1 MIIIFMQLRTITFIF
16 SGKTDNCAEQLA
28 AVSLPR
34 PSPEAT
40 MMEAVAAGPVAIAVS
55 VSGGFRG
62 AFFRPFLQ
70 FFSTIAA
77 ESKLLL
83 LLLLLSCNCSKL
95 LEQATAAAAELLQFP
110 WHFYSFIVF

>member
-1 MIIIFMQLRTITFIF
+1 M
-16 SGKTDNCAEQLA
+16 
-28 AVSLPR
+28 SLPR

-83 LLLLLSCNCSKL
+83 LLLSCNCRKL
-95 LEQATAAAAELLQFP
+95 LELATAAAAELLQLP
-110 WHFYSFIVF
+110 WHF